1 MQDAQQRGLLEVSIK
16 TRFPVIGSR
25 MVMGSPIPFRH
36 TRNAARPNWL
46 KVSCSCGYGTVT
58 ARSPAHSRS
67 RRYIRASSALW
78 GCRSGMPSAD
88 QQEHGRRL
96 MVNGV
101 LTRTERSDCGTAF
114 LGEHGH
120 ISVTRAQCGVP
131 AGEQPV
137 QHRRNRLLGILVDP
151 GVIMGSMR
159 PIYPASRLLAEKPQR
174 VQLLP
179 GDRHWSCPSCDRVL

>member
-1 MQDAQQRGLLEVSIK
+1 
-16 TRFPVIGSR
+16 
-25 MVMGSPIPFRH
+25 
-36 TRNAARPNWL
+36 
-46 KVSCSCGYGTVT
+46 
-58 ARSPAHSRS
+58 
-67 RRYIRASSALW
+67 
-78 GCRSGMPSAD
+78 MPSAD

-137 QHRRNRLLGILVDP
+137 QHRRNGFLGILVDP
-151 GVIMGSMR
+151 GVVMGSRR
-159 PIYPASRLLAEKPQR
+159 PINPASGLFAQKPER
-174 VQLLP
+174 MQLLP
-179 GDRHWSCPSCDRVL
+179 GNRYWYCPWSGGVR